1 MVRSRIF
8 ISLGILG
15 IVKQGAPPAFCR
27 LWKKSATR
35 AEGRPLAGARSRF
48 VVVGPCSR
56 AAETRMSSI
65 LLVSQ
70 NYESHPFCVALKYC
84 LQGTKPAR
92 SCARC
97 RRPSVARQAALCLNC
112 TSDVSQRIRSHAPSS
127 RRFAA
132 ERGGPPSP
140 RVLQELGVDAETYHQ
155 LSTLQTRDI
164 SPTDYDLLLRLFTKT
179 STKTLSANALAKLSK
194 HAFIAASNLNE
205 DCAICLCM
213 MLKGERLCRLPCE
226 GRHVFHHHCILEW
239 LSTSSRCCPCDQQD
253 LTDCCL
259 SA

>member
-1 MVRSRIF
+1 MSF
-8 ISLGILG
+8 GILG
-15 IVKQGAPPAFCR
+15 IVKLGASRARFLPIADV
-27 LWKKSATR
+27 KSASR

-56 AAETRMSSI
+56 AADSETRMSSAA
-65 LLVSQ
+65 LVSQ
-70 NYESHPFCVALKYC
+70 NHESHPFCVALKYC

-205 DCAICLCM
+205 DCAVCLCM
-213 MLKGERLCRLPCE
+213 MSKGERLCRLPCE
-226 GRHVFHHHCILEW
+226 GRHVFHRHCILEW